1 MPETLTYAETI
12 SYIGAA
18 EFDAQVLKGGRVIV
32 DWYSSECPPC
42 EALAMKFEPLAEL
55 YGEDV
60 RFIKIF
66 RQENRALADA
76 LGVKSSPT
84 VQFYLNGVETA
95 PRLTGG
101 VKRAEIVAG
110 LETLITPQRA
120 GEIRR
125 QAVPTESDWDVIVLG
140 GGPAGLTAAIY
151 TAQAKMRVVVVDVA
165 LPGGQVKTTHMVS
178 NYPGFAK
185 PMNGYM
191 LAHEM
196 HMQAEAQGV
205 QFRSA
210 ADVTDIDLR
219 NRRLVVDGI
228 ETLHARKM
236 ILATGAAPRALGI
249 PGEKEHAGRGISY
262 CATCDAK
269 YYQDKDVIVIGGGNS
284 AVEESLFITKFASRL
299 TMVHQMAELTANK
312 VAVAH
317 AKADAKIAV
326 RYLAEPRAFRRLENG
341 RMGVEIEDLQSS
353 ERSTLEAD
361 GIFVFVGMVPNTAG
375 FGEELVRDAWG
386 YIKTDENMQTSLPDV
401 YAVGD
406 LRSKRIRQLTTAV
419 GDGTIAAVVISQ

>member
-1 MPETLTYAETI
+1 MPETLTHADAI

-18 EFDAQVLKGGRVIV
+18 EFDEQVRNGGRVIV

-42 EALAMKFEPLAEL
+42 EALAMKFEPLAAL
-55 YGEDV
+55 YGDDV
-60 RFIKIF
+60 TFIKIF
-66 RQENRALADA
+66 RQENRALADQ

-84 VQFYLNGVETA
+84 VQFYQNGVETA

-101 VKRAEIVAG
+101 VKRADLVAG
-110 LETLITPQRA
+110 LETLLAPQRA
-120 GEIRR
+120 AEIRR
-125 QAVPTESDWDVIVLG
+125 HAVPVESAWDLIVLG
-140 GGPAGLTAAIY
+140 GGPAGLTSAIY
-151 TAQAKMRVVVVDVA
+151 AAQAKMRVVIVDTA
-165 LPGGQVKTTHMVS
+165 LPGGQVKTTHSVS

-185 PMNGYM
+185 PMNGYL

-219 NRRLVVDGI
+219 NRKLVVDGI
-228 ETLHARKM
+228 ETLYARKM
-236 ILATGAAPRALGI
+236 ILATGASPRALGV
-249 PGEKEHAGRGISY
+249 PGEKEYAGRGISY

-269 YYQDKDVIVIGGGNS
+269 YYEGKEVIVIGGGNS

-299 TMVHQMAELTANK
+299 TMVHQLAELTANK
-312 VAVAH
+312 VATEHVN
-317 AKADAKIAV
+317 ADPKISI
-326 RYLAEPRAFRRLENG
+326 RYLAEPRAFTRLENG
-341 RMGVEIEDLQSS
+341 RMAVEIEDVTTH
-353 ERSTLEAD
+353 EHSTLEAD
-361 GIFVFVGMVPNTAG
+361 GIFVFVGMVPNTNG
-375 FGEELVRDAWG
+375 FGDELLKDAWG
-386 YIKTDENMQTSLPDV
+386 YIKTDEDMQTNLADV
-401 YAVGD
+401 AAVGD

>member
-1 MPETLTYAETI
+1 MSETLTSPTSI
-12 SYIGAA
+12 TYIDAA
-18 EFDAQVLKGGRVIV
+18 DFDAQVHKGGRVIV

-55 YGEDV
+55 YGADV
-60 RFIKIF
+60 TFIKIF
-66 RQENRALADA
+66 RQENRALADE

-95 PRLTGG
+95 PRMTGG
-101 VKRAEIVAG
+101 VKRADLVTG
-110 LETLITPQRA
+110 LETLLSPRRA
-120 GEIRR
+120 SEIQG
-125 QAVPTESDWDVIVLG
+125 QAVPLESEWDLIVLG
-140 GGPAGLTAAIY
+140 GGPAGLTSAIY
-151 TAQAKMRVVVVDVA
+151 AAQAKMRVVIVDTA
-165 LPGGQVKTTHMVS
+165 LPGGQVKTTHSVS

-205 QFRSA
+205 QFRAA

-219 NRRLVVDGI
+219 NKKLVVDGI
-228 ETLHARKM
+228 ETLHARTM
-236 ILATGAAPRALGI
+236 ILATGASPRALGV
-249 PGEKEHAGRGISY
+249 PGEKEYAGRGISY

-269 YYQDKDVIVIGGGNS
+269 YYEGKEVIVIGGGNS
-284 AVEESLFITKFASRL
+284 AVEESLFITKFASHL
-299 TMVHQMAELTANK
+299 TMVHQMEELTANK
-312 VAVAH
+312 VAAEH
-317 AKADAKIAV
+317 AKAAPKISI
-326 RYLAEPRAFRRLENG
+326 RYLAEPRAFKRLENG
-341 RMGVEIEDLQSS
+341 RMAVEIEDVKTH
-353 ERSTLEAD
+353 ERSILEAD
-361 GIFVFVGMVPNTAG
+361 GVFVFVGMVPNTDG
-375 FGEELVRDAWG
+375 FGHELLKDAWG
-386 YIKTDENMQTSLPDV
+386 YIKTDEDMRTSLRDV

>member
-1 MPETLTYAETI
+1 MPDTLTHPDTI

-18 EFDAQVLKGGRVIV
+18 DFDAQVLAGGTVIV

-42 EALAMKFEPLAEL
+42 EALAAKFEPLAEL
-55 YGEDV
+55 YGADV
-60 RFIKIF
+60 TFIKIF
-66 RQENRALADA
+66 RQENRALADQ
-76 LGVKSSPT
+76 LGVQSSPT
-84 VQFYLNGVETA
+84 VQFYRDGQEVA

-101 VKRAEIVAG
+101 VKRADLVAG
-110 LETLITPQRA
+110 LDLLLTPQRA
-120 GEIRR
+120 SEIRR
-125 QAVPTESDWDVIVLG
+125 QAVPLESEWDVIVLG

-151 TAQAKMRVVVVDVA
+151 TAQAKMRVVVVDTA
-165 LPGGQVKTTHMVS
+165 LPGGQVKTTHLVS
-178 NYPGFAK
+178 NYPGFSK

-210 ADVTDIDLR
+210 ADVSDVDLR
-219 NRRLVVDGI
+219 NQRVVVDGI
-228 ETLHARKM
+228 ETLHARQM
-236 ILATGAAPRALGI
+236 ILATGASPRALGV
-249 PGEKEHAGRGISY
+249 PGEKEYAGRGISY

-269 YYQDKDVIVIGGGNS
+269 YYEGKEVIVIGGGNS
-284 AVEESLFITKFASRL
+284 AVEESLFITKFASHL
-299 TMVHQMAELTANK
+299 TMVHQMEALTANK
-312 VAVAH
+312 VAAEH
-317 AKADAKIAV
+317 AQADPKISI
-326 RYLAEPRAFRRLENG
+326 RYLAEPRAFMRLENG
-341 RMGVEIEDLQSS
+341 RMGVEIEDVKTH

-375 FGEELVRDAWG
+375 FGDDLVRDAWG
-386 YIKTDENMQTSLPDV
+386 YIKTDENMQTSLHDV

>member
-1 MPETLTYAETI
+1 MSDTLTHTDHIA
-12 SYIGAA
+12 YIGSA
-18 EFDAQVLKGGRVIV
+18 EFDEQVLNGGPVIL

-55 YGEDV
+55 YGDDV

-84 VQFYLNGVETA
+84 VQFYRDGVEVA

-101 VKRAEIVAG
+101 VKRAELVAG
-110 LETLITPQRA
+110 LESLVTPSRA
-120 GEIRR
+120 AEIRR
-125 QAVPTESDWDVIVLG
+125 QAVPAESEWDLIVLG
-140 GGPAGLTAAIY
+140 GGPAGLTSAIY
-151 TAQAKMRVVVVDVA
+151 AAQAKMRVVIVDTA
-165 LPGGQVKTTHMVS
+165 LPGGQVKTTHSVS

-219 NRRLVVDGI
+219 NKKLVVDGI
-228 ETLHARKM
+228 ETLHAKKI
-236 ILATGAAPRALGI
+236 ILATGASPRALGI
-249 PGEKEHAGRGISY
+249 PGEKEFAGRGISY

-269 YYQDKDVIVIGGGNS
+269 YYEGKEVIVIGGGNS

-312 VAVAH
+312 VAAEH
-317 AKADAKIAV
+317 AKADPKISI
-326 RYLAEPRAFRRLENG
+326 RYLAEPRAFTRLDNG
-341 RMGVEIEDLQSS
+341 RMAVAIEDVTTH

-375 FGEELVRDAWG
+375 FGEELLKDAWG

>member
-1 MPETLTYAETI
+1 MSDTLVHADAIT
-12 SYIGAA
+12 YIGAA
-18 EFDAQVLKGGRVIV
+18 EWDTAVLHGGKVIV

-60 RFIKIF
+60 RFLKIF

-84 VQFYLNGVETA
+84 IQFYADGAEVA
-95 PRLTGG
+95 SRLTGG
-101 VKRAEIVAG
+101 VKRAELVAG
-110 LETLITPQRA
+110 LETMLSPERAQAIQR
-120 GEIRR
+120 
-125 QAVPTESDWDVIVLG
+125 QQLPLESEWDVLVLG

-151 TAQAKMRVVVVDVA
+151 AAQAKMKVVIVDIA
-165 LPGGQVKTTHMVS
+165 LPGGQVKTTHSVS
-178 NYPGFAK
+178 NYPGFSK

-210 ADVTDIDLR
+210 ADVTDIDLH
-219 NRRLVVDGI
+219 NKKLVVDGV
-228 ETLHARKM
+228 ETLHAKKV
-236 ILATGAAPRALGI
+236 ILATGASPRALGI
-249 PGEKEHAGRGISY
+249 PGEKEFAGRGISY

-269 YYQDKDVIVIGGGNS
+269 YYEGKEVIVIGGGNS

-299 TMVHQMAELTANK
+299 TMVHQLAELTANK
-312 VAVAH
+312 VAAEH
-317 AKADAKIAV
+317 AKSDAKISI
-326 RYLAEPRAFRRLENG
+326 RYLAEPRAFTRLDNG
-341 RMGVEIEDLQSS
+341 RMAVEVEDVTTNS
-353 ERSTLEAD
+353 RSRLEAD
-361 GIFVFVGMVPNTAG
+361 GIFVFVGMVPNTFG
-375 FGEELVRDAWG
+375 FGDDLVKDAWG
-386 YIKTDENMQTSLPDV
+386 YIKTDDDMRTSIPDV

-419 GDGTIAAVVISQ
+419 SDGTVAAVVISQ

>member
-1 MPETLTYAETI
+1 MPETLTHHEAIT
-12 SYIGAA
+12 YIGAA
-18 EFDAQVLKGGRVIV
+18 EFDEQVLRGGKVIV

-55 YGEDV
+55 YGDDV
-60 RFIKIF
+60 KFIKIF
-66 RQENRALADA
+66 RQENRALADL

-84 VQFYLNGVETA
+84 VQFYEDGVEVA

-101 VKRAEIVAG
+101 VKRSELVDG
-110 LETLITPQRA
+110 LETMLTPQCA
-120 GEIRR
+120 AEIRR
-125 QAVPTESDWDVIVLG
+125 QAQPLESDWDVIVLG

-151 TAQAKMRVVVVDVA
+151 AAQAKLRVVIVDVA

-205 QFRSA
+205 HFRSA
-210 ADVTDIDLR
+210 ADVTDIDLG
-219 NRRLVVDGI
+219 NRKLVVDGI
-228 ETLHARKM
+228 ETLHGRKL
-236 ILATGAAPRALGI
+236 ILATGASPRPLGI
-249 PGEKEHAGRGISY
+249 PGEKEYAGRGISY

-269 YYQDKDVIVIGGGNS
+269 YYQDKEVIVIGGGNS

-299 TMVHQMAELTANK
+299 TMVHQMEELTANK
-312 VAVAH
+312 VAAEH
-317 AKADAKIAV
+317 AKADPKIAI
-326 RYLAEPRAFRRLENG
+326 RYLSEPRAFRRLDDG
-341 RMGVEIEDLQSS
+341 RMAVDVEDVRTH
-353 ERSTLEAD
+353 ERTTLEAD
-361 GIFVFVGMVPNTAG
+361 GIFVFVGMVPNAGG
-375 FGEELVRDAWG
+375 FGDGLVRDAWG
-386 YIKTDENMQTSLPDV
+386 YIKTDENMQTSIADV

>member
-1 MPETLTYAETI
+1 MSETLTDQESIA
-12 SYIGAA
+12 YIGAA
-18 EFDAQVLKGGRVIV
+18 AFEEQVLNGGTVIV

-42 EALAMKFEPLAEL
+42 EALAMKFEPLSEL
-55 YGEDV
+55 YGADV
-60 RFIKIF
+60 KFIKIF
-66 RQENRALADA
+66 RQENRALSDE

-84 VQFYLNGVETA
+84 VQFYRDGVETA

-101 VKRAEIVAG
+101 VKRSELVAG
-110 LETLITPQRA
+110 LETLLTPERA
-120 GEIRR
+120 SEIRR
-125 QAVPTESDWDVIVLG
+125 QAVPLESDWDVIVLG
-140 GGPAGLTAAIY
+140 GGPAGLTSAIY
-151 TAQAKMRVVVVDVA
+151 AAQAKMHVVVVDVA
-165 LPGGQVKTTHMVS
+165 LPGGQVKTTHSVS

-185 PMNGYM
+185 PMNGYL

-210 ADVTDIDLR
+210 ADVSDIDLL
-219 NRRLVVDGI
+219 NKKVVVDGI
-228 ETLHARKM
+228 ETLHARKV
-236 ILATGAAPRALGI
+236 ILATGASPRALGVS
-249 PGEKEHAGRGISY
+249 GEKEYAGRGISY

-269 YYQDKDVIVIGGGNS
+269 YYEGKEVIVIGGGNS
-284 AVEESLFITKFASRL
+284 AVEESLFITKFASKL

-312 VAVAH
+312 AAVAH
-317 AKADAKIAV
+317 AKADPKIAV
-326 RYLAEPRAFRRLENG
+326 RYLVEPRAFLRLENG
-341 RMGVEIEDLQSS
+341 RMGVEIEDLQTG

-361 GIFVFVGMVPNTAG
+361 GIFVFVGMVPNTTG
-375 FGEELVRDAWG
+375 FGEALLKDAWG
-386 YIKTDENMQTSLPDV
+386 YIKTDENMQTSLGDV